1 MKKKK
6 ICFVV
11 ATPMTAKAF
20 LLEHMEALSE
30 FYQISLVANFQGEDF
45 DPQAAGGVTL
55 FNVSIAREISL
66 SADFV
71 ALIKLY
77 RLFRAQQFDAVHSVT
92 PKAGLLAMLASKAA
106 CITHRY
112 HTFTGQVWATKTG
125 LFRKILILLDKVIYA
140 CASNVLVDSPSQ
152 RDFLLSHGVIKK
164 NGSTVLGDGSIAGVD
179 VVRFK
184 PDAEKRMLIRKNHG
198 IPEDGFVFLFL
209 GRLNREK
216 GIAELL
222 QAFAR
227 LDFVADN
234 AYLLVVGPDEDG
246 VLSGSDELVQ
256 KFGQHFIRLG
266 FTKEPEMFMTS
277 ADVFCLPSHREGF
290 GTVILEAAASGVPAL
305 GSDIYG
311 VSDAIDDGNTGLLH
325 EKGNVDDLFSK
336 MKHLIENKELVA
348 EMGLNAHNR
357 VHELFTSA
365 RVVQEMV
372 KFYRDQV

>member
-1 MKKKK
+1 MKKK

-30 FYQISLVANFQGEDF
+30 FYQISMVANFQGEDF
-45 DPQAAGGVTL
+45 DPRVAGGVTV
-55 FNVSIAREISL
+55 FDVPIARNISL

-77 RLFRAQQFDAVHSVT
+77 RLFRAEQFDVVHSVT

-106 CITHRY
+106 GISHRF

-125 LFRKILILLDKVIYA
+125 LFRSILMFLDKVIYA

-152 RDFLLSHGVIKK
+152 RDFLLSHGVVQKS
-164 NGSTVLGDGSIAGVD
+164 GSSVLGDGSIAGVD
-179 VVRFK
+179 IVRFK
-184 PDAEKRMLIRKNHG
+184 PNTEKRVLVRKNHG

-209 GRLNREK
+209 GRLNHEK
-216 GIAELL
+216 GIVELL
-222 QAFAR
+222 QAFAQ
-227 LDFVADN
+227 LEFVAEN

-246 VLSGSDELVQ
+246 VLNGCDALVQ
-256 KFGQHFIRLG
+256 QFGSHFIRVG
-266 FTKEPEMFMTS
+266 FTKEPELYMNA

-290 GTVILEAAASGVPAL
+290 GTVILEAAATGVPAL

-311 VSDAIDDGNTGLLH
+311 VSDAIDDGNSGLLH
-325 EKGNVDDLFSK
+325 EKGNADDLASK
-336 MKHLIENKELVA
+336 MKHLLGNKELVA
-348 EMGLNAHNR
+348 GMGRNAHKR
-357 VHELFTSA
+357 VHEQFTSA

-372 KFYRDQV
+372 NFYRDQV

>member
-1 MKKKK
+1 MKKK

-45 DPQAAGGVTL
+45 DPQVAGGVTI
-55 FNVSIAREISL
+55 FNVPIAREISL

-77 RLFRAQQFDAVHSVT
+77 RLFRAEQFDAVHSVT
-92 PKAGLLAMLASKAA
+92 PKAGLLAMLASKAVG
-106 CITHRY
+106 ITNRF

-125 LFRKILILLDKVIYA
+125 LFRTILMFLDKVIYA

-152 RDFLLSHGVIKK
+152 RDFLLSHGVIQK
-164 NGSTVLGDGSIAGVD
+164 NGSTVLGDGSISGVD

-184 PDAEKRMLIRKNHG
+184 PDAEKRLLVRKNHG

-246 VLSGSDELVQ
+246 VLSGYDELVQ
-256 KFGQHFIRLG
+256 KFGQHFIRVG
-266 FTKEPEMFMTS
+266 FTKEPEMYMAS
-277 ADVFCLPSHREGF
+277 ADIFCLPSYREGF

-311 VSDAIDDGNTGLLH
+311 VSDAIADGNTGLLH

-336 MKHLIENKELVA
+336 MKYLIENKEFVA
-348 EMGLNAHNR
+348 EMGLNAHKR

-372 KFYRDQV
+372 NFYRDQV